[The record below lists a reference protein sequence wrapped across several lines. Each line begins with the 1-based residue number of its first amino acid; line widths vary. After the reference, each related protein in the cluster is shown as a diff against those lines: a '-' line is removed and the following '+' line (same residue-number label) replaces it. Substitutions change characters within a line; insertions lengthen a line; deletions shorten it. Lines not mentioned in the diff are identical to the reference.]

1 MKVYSTDAPSP
12 PRQYRLLMRLT
23 ISDDLKVGFFS
34 TDHATQT
41 EPSEIF
47 PLKELSSS
55 TQKLVQIIKSFQ
67 LDFGFLK
74 ELIQFKFE
82 DRLKEESLNLFTIL
96 HDRILTI
103 ERHYQQNE
111 DNMRK
116 CYNQQLADAI
126 AAIRGMYKQ
135 FFEIEEEEIASMHNS
150 ATAKITLLLKKL
162 KKKEEVI
169 KELREELE
177 RHEELGS
184 QKFDYLATGTSPE
197 KSTSE
202 KENLEYKVENERLLQ
217 VIAEL
222 EEEIRLNLKEN
233 SVLEDE
239 ILNLKEMA
247 EKDQKTIQKL
257 TDGRDKLLSE
267 LDAEKIFVQEMLNK
281 QKEEME
287 MRKKVRSTSIKSL
300 KLVKEKEAAVFPWP
314 SPSRILARTGSV
326 SRPYS
331 VFVTSENVKTNR
343 VKTPRMSS
351 KQEYPAGEQPLGGGL
366 QAKPGTEG
374 ACGGGSV
381 LLQPALSALQ
391 QVRSATPVPTL
402 EEKTEKMSELKVEE
416 RQFLQ
421 KEIATLKATLE
432 NDRKKAERF
441 RKESERISKI
451 WEKKFF
457 ILKNSFYALKNEMFT
472 RHTVFRQFA
481 VLADTSFNYVK
492 VKPLFVQSKM
502 NLVTDSP
509 SSGSDTYRALIDS
522 RYTDTIS
529 DQKSFLLPSKEPLL
543 ETSMRKDSRTAASSA
558 RGSHFQ
564 PPEKTD
570 ST

>member
-1 MKVYSTDAPSP
+1 MEGWDNEAEEPDSEECLKILEDLESAIEQFRINP
-12 PRQYRLLMRLT
+12 RLT

-116 CYNQQLADAI
+116 CYSQQLADAI

-169 KELREELE
+169 KELREELKQ
-177 RHEELGS
+177 HEELES

-197 KSTSE
+197 KSILE

-222 EEEIRLNLKEN
+222 EEEIQLNLKEN

-239 ILNLKEMA
+239 ILNLKEIA
-247 EKDQKTIQKL
+247 EKDQKTIQ
-257 TDGRDKLLSE
+257 
-267 LDAEKIFVQEMLNK
+267 
-281 QKEEME
+281 
-287 MRKKVRSTSIKSL
+287 
-300 KLVKEKEAAVFPWP
+300 
-314 SPSRILARTGSV
+314 
-326 SRPYS
+326 
-331 VFVTSENVKTNR
+331 
-343 VKTPRMSS
+343 
-351 KQEYPAGEQPLGGGL
+351 
-366 QAKPGTEG
+366 
-374 ACGGGSV
+374 
-381 LLQPALSALQ
+381 
-391 QVRSATPVPTL
+391 
-402 EEKTEKMSELKVEE
+402 KVEE

-441 RKESERISKI
+441 KKESERISKI

-509 SSGSDTYRALIDS
+509 SSGSDIPRSSIDS
-522 RYTDTIS
+522 KYMDTIS

-543 ETSMRKDSRTAASSA
+543 ETSMRKDRTAESPAP
-558 RGSHFQ
+558 GSHFQ

-570 ST
+570 STQPLTALGAGA

>member
-1 MKVYSTDAPSP
+1 MDVAISFGG
-12 PRQYRLLMRLT
+12 LT

-41 EPSEIF
+41 ELSEIF

-82 DRLKEESLNLFTIL
+82 DRLKEESLNLFTVL

-197 KSTSE
+197 KSTPE

-287 MRKKVRSTSIKSL
+287 MRKKVRSTSIK
-300 KLVKEKEAAVFPWP
+300 
-314 SPSRILARTGSV
+314 
-326 SRPYS
+326 
-331 VFVTSENVKTNR
+331 
-343 VKTPRMSS
+343 
-351 KQEYPAGEQPLGGGL
+351 
-366 QAKPGTEG
+366 
-374 ACGGGSV
+374 
-381 LLQPALSALQ
+381 
-391 QVRSATPVPTL
+391 VRSATPVPTL

-492 VKPLFVQSKM
+492 VKPLLVQSKT
-502 NLVTDSP
+502 NVVTDSP
-509 SSGSDTYRALIDS
+509 SSGSDTYRSLIDS
-522 RYTDTIS
+522 RYTDTVS
-529 DQKSFLLPSKEPLL
+529 DQKSFLLPSKAIRGEDSPEELPDPLVLAGLSGVTLRLRIANSGRRSPQQRAKCKSAQDALGPQDAEPLL
-543 ETSMRKDSRTAASSA
+543 ETSMRKDSKTAASSA

-570 ST
+570 STRALTALGAGS